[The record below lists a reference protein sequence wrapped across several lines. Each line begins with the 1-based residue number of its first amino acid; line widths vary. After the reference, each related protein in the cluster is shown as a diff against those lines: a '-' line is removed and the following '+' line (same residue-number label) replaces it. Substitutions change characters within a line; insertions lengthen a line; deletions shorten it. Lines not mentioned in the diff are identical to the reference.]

1 MGQVFIT
8 GSAQP
13 PGLALGLEQG
23 EDIALA
29 HRALHVADDGAARVV
44 HELHAHLRALPLG
57 AGPAQHLGHPGQ
69 LDGLHAARVHGGSA
83 QKEEK

>member
-1 MGQVFIT
+1 MSAQGHGASPLIAPRGAAGPGSAGGSGAPT

-13 PGLALGLEQG
+13 PGFALGLEQG

-44 HELHAHLRALPLG
+44 HELHAHLRHG
-57 AGPAQHLGHPGQ
+57 AASARPGPA
-69 LDGLHAARVHGGSA
+69 
-83 QKEEK
+83 